1 MACSENE
8 LGGGGVLVRNVG
20 GAVVRRERSIVSCA
34 LNHSNNQRLQSE
46 ICHHGSSTHTHTHKH
61 QSIGEAEG
69 SARGAVRGGAR
80 SEYYSA
86 VFLIRH
92 ALQKIC
98 FGFNKDHHNAAATS
112 ISQHLAHNW
121 QSAVALNKPCG
132 P

>member
-1 MACSENE
+1 M
-8 LGGGGVLVRNVG
+8 LGVRNVG
-20 GAVVRRERSIVSCA
+20 TQSSDGERSIVSCA

-46 ICHHGSSTHTHTHKH
+46 ICHHGSSTHTHTHKQ
-61 QSIGEAEG
+61 QSIGRRRATQEG
-69 SARGAVRGGAR
+69 GEGAAFRILLSSVFDSSRA
-80 SEYYSA
+80 SED
-86 VFLIRH
+86 L
-92 ALQKIC
+92 